1 MHNPLFD
8 DRFVDFV
15 LDAVHPLDETLA
27 LPAYAEHDRE
37 TCAMYADALRRFG
50 REVLLPTYRAMDTE
64 APVFEGGRVRL
75 HPVMQRLYPKLIEL
89 GLITASRPVEV
100 GGHALPRQVA
110 TLGQMYLM
118 AGNLAALGLPFLTAG
133 AGHLVEAFGDETVR
147 GLFLDAMYSGRW
159 TGTMAL
165 TEPHAGS
172 SLGDITTA
180 ATPRADGTYAIRGAK
195 IYISGGDHDVTE
207 NIVHLT
213 LARIDGAP
221 AGSRGISLFAIPARR
236 PEGGALVDNDVVV
249 TQLIHKVGWR
259 GLPSL
264 GLSFG
269 ERSDCRG
276 WLVGAPGGGLPAMF
290 QMMNEARI
298 AVGAQGVATASAA
311 YHAAVAYARERTQG
325 RPAGPKGA
333 HNTAP
338 VPIIE
343 HADVRRMLL
352 RQRAIVEG
360 GLLLVSYAAWC
371 ADRAAGH
378 PDEAARA
385 HHHHLLD
392 VLTPVVKTFPAEY
405 GFEAC
410 ALALQVHGGYGYTTE
425 YLPEAWLRDQK
436 LNSIH
441 EGTTGI
447 QGLDLLG
454 RKVMRHGGAAL
465 RALLGEIERTI
476 AAAAAAGE
484 GAIDPAWGA
493 ALAANDRRL
502 GEVTMAL
509 GARGMAGDVDGLLG
523 HSHHY
528 LTALSIHVVAWQW
541 LAVVV
546 AAAGRAGLFFDA
558 RRRAAQYWFAV
569 EVPRVA
575 QLLALCAEAE
585 DSYLAACAD
594 EF

>member
-1 MHNPLFD
+1 MQNPLLD

-15 LDAVHPLDETLA
+15 LDAVHPVAESLA
-27 LPAYAEHDRE
+27 LPAHAEHDRE
-37 TCAMYADALRRFG
+37 TCAMYVDALRRFG
-50 REVLLPTYRAMDTE
+50 REVLLPTYRAMDAE

-75 HPVMQRLYPKLIEL
+75 HPVMQRLYPKLVEL

-100 GGHALPRQVA
+100 GGHGLPRQVA

-133 AGHLVEAFGDETVR
+133 AGHLVEAFGDEAVR
-147 GLFLDAMYSGRW
+147 KLFLDAMYSGRW

-165 TEPHAGS
+165 TEPQAGS
-172 SLGDITTA
+172 SLGDITTG
-180 ATPRADGTYAIRGAK
+180 ATPRADGTYAMRGAK

-236 PEGGALVDNDVVV
+236 PVGEGGALVDNDVVV
-249 TQLIHKVGWR
+249 TQLIHKIGWR

-269 ERSDCRG
+269 ERGDCRG
-276 WLVGAPGGGLPAMF
+276 WLVGRPGGGLAAMF

-298 AVGAQGVATASAA
+298 AVGAQAVATASAA
-311 YHAAVAYARERTQG
+311 YHAAAAYARERTQG
-325 RPAGPKGA
+325 RRAGGEGGA
-333 HNTAP
+333 GP

-371 ADRAAGH
+371 ADRAEGH
-378 PDEAARA
+378 PDEAVRA

-392 VLTPVVKTFPAEY
+392 VLTPLVKTFPAEY

-410 ALALQVHGGYGYTTE
+410 TLALQVHGGYGYTTE

-465 RALLGEIERTI
+465 RALIGEVERTV
-476 AAAAAAGE
+476 AAAAALGE
-484 GAIDPAWGA
+484 VDPAWGA
-493 ALAANDRRL
+493 ALAANDRLL
-502 GEVTMAL
+502 GEVTMRL
-509 GARGMAGDVDGLLG
+509 GARGMAGDVDGMLG

-528 LTALSIHVVAWQW
+528 LTALSIHVVGWQW
-541 LAVVV
+541 LAMVV
-546 AAAGRAGLFFDA
+546 AAKGREGLFFDA
-558 RRRAAQYWFAV
+558 RRRAAQLWFAV

-575 QLLALCAEAE
+575 QLLALCADGE
-585 DSYLAACAD
+585 DSYLAARPD